1 MAQAKSKPV
10 AQHGRALPTALK
22 ARARAAFA
30 ALAMAGGVCAGL
42 AGAAICVTA
51 PGAASASEVRGGHGQ
66 GLTITPRELERIV
79 LRMHKEPERYSRR
92 YIELS
97 FSVAPD
103 GVVTE
108 EAVLTHLALRRAAA
122 RAAYAEDFICY
133 DTDADGTL
141 SAAEVDMAVALS
153 RSTRRKTTLRTAF
166 VEGDSNGDGR
176 LDLPEI
182 YARYDADGRRRG
194 GGEELAM
201 LLMMDG
207 DGDGRV
213 TTEEIMNYVAIF
225 GAKSDQEMR
234 EWLTTL
240 LKHWPED

>member
-1 MAQAKSKPV
+1 M
-10 AQHGRALPTALK
+10 HDFLLLIHLL
-22 ARARAAFA
+22 AAT
-30 ALAMAGGVCAGL
+30 VW
-42 AGAAICVTA
+42 T
-51 PGAASASEVRGGHGQ
+51 GGHII
-66 GLTITPRELERIV
+66 LSTIILPEV
-79 LRMHKEPERYSRR
+79 LRERSPQKLIRFESKY
-92 YIELS
+92 EK
-97 FSVAPD
+97 VGMP
-103 GVVTE
+103 
-108 EAVLTHLALRRAAA
+108 AL
-122 RAAYAEDFICY
+122 I
-133 DTDADGTL
+133 L

-166 VEGDSNGDGR
+166 VEGDSNGDGK

-240 LKHWPED
+240 LKHWPEE